1 MKKAV
6 LASALV
12 SLACLLSATSPA
24 APVPGSDTSKVT
36 PDMIQTASDIPADWK
51 QPQGNFDYVKR
62 EVMIPM
68 RDGVKLH
75 TVLLIPK
82 GAHSLPMLLERTPY
96 NTGSFTTD
104 SSPHMADAVWSGDK
118 DWADGSYILVWQ
130 DVRGKYGSEGKY
142 IMTRPPM
149 GPLNP
154 TTTDDTTDAWDTID
168 WLVKNIKESSGNVGM
183 IGSSYDG
190 WTVAMALLHPH
201 PALKVAAPES
211 PMIDGWM
218 GDDWYHYGA
227 LRQVNLDY
235 FSGQTSKKGEGESI
249 PRANYDDYT
258 NFLDAG
264 SAGDYAEANGF
275 KQLPWWNR
283 FSAHPAYDAFWQ
295 LQALDKLLVAHPSDV
310 PTMWLQGL
318 WDQEDIYGAVHAWE
332 ALKKAGHGT
341 NNHLVMGPWWHSQ
354 INRDGW
360 NMGPLKWPGNTTA
373 QFRQNVMIPW
383 FNHYLRGTP
392 LPKPLPEAMIYNPV
406 EKHWDG
412 FANWKVAS
420 DQQLTPLYLQ
430 ADMGLGFEQPN
441 GDGDSYVSD
450 PAKPVSYLPRPI
462 PTQNEDRWRT
472 WLVQDQRF
480 VVDRSDVL
488 TYTTP
493 VLTNTV
499 RLEGAPIAD
508 LFAKTTGTDGDF
520 VVKLIDVYPGTDP
533 TDPTMG
539 GYELPVSLDIFR
551 GRYRQSFAD
560 PSPIPANQV
569 QEYKFR
575 LPTVNYE
582 FKPGHRIMVQIQ
594 SSLFPLYDRNPQTY
608 VPNILFAKPSDYKKA
623 TVTIEHGTDGRS
635 AVLLPVVA
643 ASTSSN

>member
-1 MKKAV
+1 MKTA
-6 LASALV
+6 ALRPAFAAFA
-12 SLACLLSATSPA
+12 LLLSTAAFA
-24 APVPGSDTSKVT
+24 APPAGQDSAKVT

-51 QPQGNFDYVKR
+51 QPQGNFDYVRR

-75 TVLLIPK
+75 TVIMIPK
-82 GAHSLPMLLERTPY
+82 GAHDLPILLERTPY
-96 NTGSFTTD
+96 NAAGFVKND
-104 SSPHMADAVWSGDK
+104 SPHMADAVWSGDK
-118 DWADGSYILVWQ
+118 DWADASYILVWQ

-154 TTTDDTTDAWDTID
+154 TRTDDTTDAWDTID
-168 WLVKNIKESSGNVGM
+168 WLVKNLKASNGKVGM

-235 FSGQTSKKGEGESI
+235 FTGQTTKQGAGSSI
-249 PRANYDDYT
+249 PRENYDDYT
-258 NFLDAG
+258 NFLEAG
-264 SAGDYAEANGF
+264 SAGAYAEANGF

-295 LQALDKLLVAHPSDV
+295 LQALDRLLPKHPSSV

-332 ALKKAGHGT
+332 ALDKAGHGA
-341 NNHLVMGPWWHSQ
+341 NNHLVIGPWWHSQ

-360 NMGPLKWPGNTTA
+360 HMGPLKWPGNTTA
-373 QFRQNVMIPW
+373 EFRQQVMIPW

-392 LPKPLPEAMIYNPV
+392 LARPLPEAMIYNPV
-406 EKHWDG
+406 EKRWDS
-412 FANWKVAS
+412 FANWKPAS
-420 DQQLTPLYLQ
+420 AQSLTPLYLQ
-430 ADMGLGFEQPN
+430 ADLGLGFQQPA
-441 GDGDSYVSD
+441 GGSDSYVSD
-450 PAKPVSYLPRPI
+450 PAKPVPYLPRPI
-462 PTQNEDRWRT
+462 PQKNDRWRT
-472 WLVQDQRF
+472 WLVHDQRF
-480 VVDRSDVL
+480 VADRPDVL
-488 TYTTP
+488 SYTTP
-493 VLTNTV
+493 VLEKTV
-499 RLEGAPIAD
+499 TIQGAPIAD
-508 LFAKTTGTDGDF
+508 LFARTTGTDGDF

-533 TDPTMG
+533 TDPAMG
-539 GYELPVSLDIFR
+539 GYQLPVALDIFR
-551 GRYRQSFAD
+551 GRYRQSFSD
-560 PSPIPANQV
+560 PTPIPANAV

-594 SSLFPLYDRNPQTY
+594 STLFPLYDRNPQTW
-608 VPNILFAKPSDYKKA
+608 VPNILFAKPADYRKA
-623 TVTIEHGTDGRS
+623 TVTIEHGADGRS
-635 AVLLPVVA
+635 AVLLPVV
-643 ASTSSN
+643 TGSSAGR

>member
-1 MKKAV
+1 MKKIATATT
-6 LASALV
+6 LAT
-12 SLACLLSATSPA
+12 LACLLSLA
-24 APVPGSDTSKVT
+24 APPVIAQSAAASKVT

-75 TVLLIPK
+75 TVILIPK
-82 GAHSLPMLLERTPY
+82 GAHDLPMLLERTPY
-96 NTGSFTTD
+96 KASGFVPDN
-104 SSPHMADAVWSGDK
+104 SPHMADAVWSGDK

-130 DVRGKYGSEGKY
+130 DIRGKYGSEGKY

-154 TTTDDTTDAWDTID
+154 TKTDDTTDAWDTID
-168 WLVKNIKESSGNVGM
+168 WLVKNIKQSNGKVGM

-235 FSGQTSKKGEGESI
+235 FTGQMTKQGEGKNI
-249 PRANYDDYT
+249 PRENYDDYT

-264 SAGDYAEANGF
+264 SAGAYADANGF

-283 FSAHPAYDAFWQ
+283 FAAHPAYDAFWQ
-295 LQALDKLLVAHPSDV
+295 LQALDKLLVAHPSSV

-332 ALKKAGHGT
+332 ALKKAGHGA

-360 NMGPLKWPGNTTA
+360 NIGPLKWPGNTTA
-373 QFRQNVMIPW
+373 LFRQNVMIPW

-406 EKHWDG
+406 EQHWDN
-412 FANWKVAS
+412 FSHWKVAS
-420 DQQLTPLYLQ
+420 NQQLTPLYMQ
-430 ADMGLGFEQPN
+430 ADNGLGFQP
-441 GDGDSYVSD
+441 
-450 PAKPVSYLPRPI
+450 L
-462 PTQNEDRWRT
+462 
-472 WLVQDQRF
+472 
-480 VVDRSDVL
+480 
-488 TYTTP
+488 
-493 VLTNTV
+493 
-499 RLEGAPIAD
+499 
-508 LFAKTTGTDGDF
+508 
-520 VVKLIDVYPGTDP
+520 
-533 TDPTMG
+533 
-539 GYELPVSLDIFR
+539 
-551 GRYRQSFAD
+551 
-560 PSPIPANQV
+560 PANQV

-594 SSLFPLYDRNPQTY
+594 SSLFPLYDRNPQTW
-608 VPNILFAKPSDYKKA
+608 VPNILFAKPSDYQKA
-623 TVTIEHGTDGRS
+623 TVTIEHGANGRS
-635 AVLLPVVA
+635 AVLLPVVSSST
-643 ASTSSN
+643 ASN

>member
-1 MKKAV
+1 MKKTTLGA
-6 LASALV
+6 ALV
-12 SLACLLSATSPA
+12 SLACLLSAA
-24 APVPGSDTSKVT
+24 AFAMPPTGQDSAKVT
-36 PDMIQTASDIPADWK
+36 PDMIQTGSDIPTDWK
-51 QPQGNFDYVKR
+51 QPQGNFDYIKR
-62 EVMIPM
+62 DVMIPM

-75 TVLLIPK
+75 TVILIPK
-82 GAHSLPMLLERTPY
+82 GAHDLPMLLERTPY
-96 NTGSFTTD
+96 KASGMVPDN
-104 SSPHMADAVWSGDK
+104 SPHMADAVWSGDK

-130 DVRGKYGSEGKY
+130 DVRGKYGSEGNY

-168 WLVKNIKESSGNVGM
+168 WLVKNTKESNGKVGM

-190 WTVAMALLHPH
+190 WTVAMALLRPH

-235 FSGQTSKKGEGESI
+235 FSGQTSKKGEGENI
-249 PRANYDDYT
+249 PRESYDDYT

-264 SAGDYAEANGF
+264 SAGAYAEANGF

-283 FSAHPAYDAFWQ
+283 FAAHPAYDAFWQ
-295 LQALDKLLVAHPSDV
+295 LQALDKLLVAHPSSV

-332 ALKKAGHGT
+332 ALKKAGHGA

-373 QFRQNVMIPW
+373 QFRQQVMIPW

-392 LPKPLPEAMIYNPV
+392 LPKPLPEAMIYNAV
-406 EKHWDG
+406 EQHWDS
-412 FANWKVAS
+412 FANWKPAS
-420 DQQLTPLYLQ
+420 EQSLTPLYLQ
-430 ADMGLGFEQPN
+430 ADMGLGFQQPA
-441 GDGDSYVSD
+441 DGSDSYVSD
-450 PAKPVSYLPRPI
+450 PAKPVPYLPRPI
-462 PTQNEDRWRT
+462 PQKNDRWRT
-472 WLVQDQRF
+472 WLVHDQRF
-480 VVDRSDVL
+480 VADRPDVL
-488 TYTTP
+488 TYATP
-493 VLTNTV
+493 VLTRAVTV
-499 RLEGAPIAD
+499 QGAPIAD
-508 LFAKTTGTDGDF
+508 LFASTTGTDGDF

-533 TDPTMG
+533 SDPTMG
-539 GYELPVSLDIFR
+539 GYQLPVSLDIFR
-551 GRYRQSFAD
+551 GRYRKSFSD

-594 SSLFPLYDRNPQTY
+594 SSLFPLYDRNPQSY
-608 VPNILFAKPSDYKKA
+608 VPNILFAKPADYRKA
-623 TVTIEHGTDGRS
+623 TVTIEHGAAGRS
-635 AVLLPVVA
+635 AVLLPVIA
-643 ASTSSN
+643 GATNNG

>member
-1 MKKAV
+1 MKTSIPG
-6 LASALV
+6 SALV
-12 SLACLLSATSPA
+12 SLAFLFSAAAFA
-24 APVPGSDTSKVT
+24 APPTAQDSAKIT
-36 PDMIQTASDIPADWK
+36 PDMIQTGSDIPTDWK

-62 EVMIPM
+62 DVMIPM

-75 TVLLIPK
+75 TVILVPK
-82 GAHSLPMLLERTPY
+82 GAHDLPMLLERTPY
-96 NTGSFTTD
+96 NASGFMRVN
-104 SSPHMADAVWSGDK
+104 SPHMADAVWSGDK

-154 TTTDDTTDAWDTID
+154 TKTDDTTDAWDTID
-168 WLVKNIKESSGNVGM
+168 WLVKNMQESNGKVGM

-190 WTVAMALLHPH
+190 WTVAMALLHPN

-235 FSGQTSKKGEGESI
+235 FSGQSSVKGEGESI
-249 PRANYDDYT
+249 PRENYDDYT
-258 NFLDAG
+258 NFLEAG
-264 SAGDYAEANGF
+264 SAGAYANANGF
-275 KQLPWWNR
+275 QQLPWWNR
-283 FSAHPAYDAFWQ
+283 FAAHPAYDAFWQ
-295 LQALDKLLVAHPSDV
+295 LQALDKLLVAHPSNV

-332 ALKKAGHGT
+332 ALKKAGHGD

-373 QFRQNVMIPW
+373 QFRQQVMIPW
-383 FNHYLRGTP
+383 FNHYLRGTS
-392 LPKPLPEAMIYNPV
+392 LSKPLPEAMIYNPV
-406 EKHWDG
+406 EQHWDR
-412 FANWKVAS
+412 FTNWKVAS
-420 DQQLTPLYLQ
+420 NQQLTPLYVQ
-430 ADMGLGFEQPN
+430 ADKSLGFQQPAG
-441 GDGDSYVSD
+441 GDDSYVSD
-450 PAKPVSYLPRPI
+450 PANPVPYLPRPI
-462 PTQNEDRWRT
+462 PTNNEDRWRT
-472 WLVQDQRF
+472 WLVHDQRF
-480 VVDRSDVL
+480 VENRSDVL

-493 VLTNTV
+493 VLTSTV
-499 RLEGAPIAD
+499 TVQGAPIAD
-508 LFAKTTGTDGDF
+508 LFAKTTGTDSDF
-520 VVKLIDVYPGTDP
+520 VVKLIDVYPGSDP
-533 TDPTMG
+533 TDPAMG

-551 GRYRQSFAD
+551 GRYRNSFAD

-575 LPTVNYE
+575 LPTVNYAV
-582 FKPGHRIMVQIQ
+582 KHGHRIMVQIQ

-608 VPNILFAKPSDYKKA
+608 VPNILFAKPADYQKA
-623 TVTIEHGTDGRS
+623 TVTIEHGPD
-635 AVLLPVVA
+635 
-643 ASTSSN
+643 